1 MTRRNITKKENFQA
15 EGRMIFKENGLDLN
29 EKWVWVDN
37 QAPTELLGAGHLFF
51 PSCTSFTRG
60 YLYYTPFGVIGF
72 IALWHFQF
80 LMTIIYFSPA
90 PQNKI

>member
-51 PSCTSFTRG
+51 PELHFVCSGLFVLYAFRRDWLHCIMAFSIFDDNNLFFSSTS
-60 YLYYTPFGVIGF
+60 
-72 IALWHFQF
+72 
-80 LMTIIYFSPA
+80 
-90 PQNKI
+90 K